1 MEFGR
6 FREADVRRSVKV
18 GVLAAVA
25 VAATACGGGAGGGT
39 APDGTELTDV
49 TVGIV
54 PFSPNA
60 VLFLAMQNGMFE
72 KRGLDVSVE
81 PAASPIPVVASLVS
95 GQAEFGFVTTP
106 VLINAN
112 REGTPVQCVSP
123 VDGQVSPDR
132 DSSALVAAAD
142 SGIDSLD
149 DLSGKTVAVV
159 QLASINLIGAKKL
172 IDDAGATG
180 TEYIAMPFPQMPQA
194 LADGRVDAAVITSP
208 YVETALDAGAVTLAS
223 PSSDL
228 FPTGTIYCYAATAQY
243 LSENPE
249 IARSFQE
256 AVEESILYS
265 KDHEDEA
272 KATLVE
278 HLELS
283 PEQARAQVIPS
294 NYVPEINLDSI
305 SAIQDLMRQQ
315 GSIDST
321 IDPADTVWQPQG

>member
-1 MEFGR
+1 
-6 FREADVRRSVKV
+6 VRKGVRKGVSNSVKV
-18 GVLAAVA
+18 SVLAAVA
-25 VAATACGGGAGGGT
+25 IAAAACGGGST
-39 APDGTELTDV
+39 APDGTELTEV

-60 VLFLAMQNGMFE
+60 VLFLAMENGMFA

-81 PAASPIPVVASLVS
+81 PAASPVPVVASLLS
-95 GQAEFGFVTTP
+95 GQADFGFVTTP

-112 REGTPVQCVSP
+112 REGTPIKCVSP
-123 VDGQVSPDR
+123 VDGQVSPER
-132 DSSALVAAAD
+132 DSSALVASAG

-149 DLSGKTVAVV
+149 DLTGKTVAVV

-172 IDDAGATG
+172 IEDAGATG

-208 YVETALDAGAVTLAS
+208 YVEVALKAGAVTLAH
-223 PSSDL
+223 PSSEL

-249 IARSFQE
+249 IAQGFHD
-256 AVEESILYS
+256 AIEESILYT
-265 KDHEDEA
+265 KAHEDEA

-278 HLELS
+278 HLELT
-283 PEQARAQVIPS
+283 PEQAQAQIIPS
-294 NYVPEINLDSI
+294 NYVPEINLESI
-305 SAIQDLMRQQ
+305 SAIQDLMREQ

-321 IDPADTVWQPQG
+321 VNPADTVWQPREG

>member
-1 MEFGR
+1 M
-6 FREADVRRSVKV
+6 RRSMMVS
-18 GVLAAVA
+18 VLAAIA
-25 VAATACGGGAGGGT
+25 VAATACGGGASGGT
-39 APDGTELTDV
+39 APDGTKMTEL

-60 VLFLAMQNGMFE
+60 VLFLAMQNGMFA
-72 KRGLDVSVE
+72 KRGLKVSVE
-81 PAASPIPVVASLVS
+81 PAASPVPIVASLVS

-132 DSSALVAAAD
+132 DSSALVAAA
-142 SGIDSLD
+142 GRGVDSLD
-149 DLSGKTVAVV
+149 DLAGKTVAVV

-172 IDDAGATG
+172 IEDTGAKG
-180 TEYIAMPFPQMPQA
+180 TKYIAMPFPQMPQA

-208 YVETALDAGAVTLAS
+208 YVETALKAGAVTLAS
-223 PSSDL
+223 PSSAL

-243 LSENPE
+243 LAKNPE
-249 IARSFQE
+249 IARNFQDAMKE
-256 AVEESILYS
+256 AILYS

-278 HLELS
+278 HLKLT
-283 PEQARAQVIPS
+283 PEQARAQIIPS
-294 NYVPEINLDSI
+294 NYVPEINLQSI
-305 SAIQDLMRQQ
+305 SAIQELMRQQ
-315 GSIDST
+315 GSIPST
-321 IDPADTVWQPQG
+321 IDPATTIWQPKG

>member
-1 MEFGR
+1 M
-6 FREADVRRSVKV
+6 RRSVKV
-18 GVLAAVA
+18 GVLALVA
-25 VAATACGGGAGGGT
+25 VAAAACGGGPSGGT
-39 APDGTELTDV
+39 APDGNPLTDV
-49 TVGIV
+49 KVGIV

-60 VLFLAMQNGMFE
+60 VLFLAMQNGMFK
-72 KRGLDVSVE
+72 KRGLNVSVE
-81 PAASPIPVVASLVS
+81 PAASPVPIVASLVA
-95 GQAEFGFVTTP
+95 GQAQFGFVTTP

-132 DSSALVAAAD
+132 DASALVAAAK
-142 SGIDSLD
+142 SGINSLD

-172 IDDAGATG
+172 IEDAGAKG
-180 TEYIAMPFPQMPQA
+180 TTYIAMPFPQMPQA

-208 YVETALDAGAVTLAS
+208 YVETALAAGAVKLGS
-223 PSSDL
+223 PSSQL

-243 LSENPE
+243 LSTNPK

-278 HLELS
+278 HLGLS

-294 NYVPEINLDSI
+294 NYVPKINLESI
-305 SAIQDLMRQQ
+305 AAIQDLMRQQ
-315 GSIDST
+315 GSIDKPVN
-321 IDPADTVWQPQG
+321 PADTVWQPQG